1 MKKIVLILS
10 MLLFIISCDEID
22 DSRIYKYSDIYY
34 QILLVREK
42 FQDTAIANPKVNE
55 ILSKNGYNQKTFQ
68 NESFE
73 LFEKDKNLFT
83 KMIDSV
89 RRKAEIEIKKQ
100 NENNK
105 KAE

>member
-1 MKKIVLILS
+1 MKKIVLILT
-10 MLLFIISCDEID
+10 MILFISCDEID
-22 DSRIYKYSDIYY
+22 DSRIYKYSEIYY

-42 FQDTAIANPKVNE
+42 YQDTAIANPKVND
-55 ILSKNGYNQKTFQ
+55 ILTKNGYNQKTFQ

-89 RRKAEIEIKKQ
+89 RRKAEIEIKNQ
-100 NENNK
+100 NESNK
-105 KAE
+105 KEE